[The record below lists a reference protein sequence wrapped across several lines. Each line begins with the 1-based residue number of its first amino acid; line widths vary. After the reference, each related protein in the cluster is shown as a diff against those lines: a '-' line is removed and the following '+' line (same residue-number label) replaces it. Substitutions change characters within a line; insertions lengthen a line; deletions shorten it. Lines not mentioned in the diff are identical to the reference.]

1 MKKPLTTL
9 AILTLAACSTPPP
22 APPATPAVP
31 ATPALPAAPACVT
44 EPPDTSDAEAVAD
57 ATAYYLTCIDAS
69 DTSPRDQISRAAP
82 YLTQSIFDTFST
94 SPAKPDR
101 YWNLTISANV
111 STTVTVERLYMDNY
125 DPAAATTFTLDR
137 LATATNT
144 AAGTITTYYTFTL
157 QQQADHTYRI
167 SDIATTTQ

>member
-22 APPATPAVP
+22 ATPAQPAVP
-31 ATPALPAAPACVT
+31 ATPALPAPPACVT

-57 ATAYYLTCIDAS
+57 TAAYYLTCIDAS

-82 YLTQSIFDTFST
+82 YLTQSIFDTLST
-94 SPAKPDR
+94 STAKPDR
-101 YWNLTISANV
+101 YWNLTISAKA

-125 DPAAATTFTLDR
+125 DPTATTTSTLDR
-137 LATATNT
+137 LATATST
-144 AAGTITTYYTFTL
+144 AAGTSTTYYTFTF
-157 QQQADHTYRI
+157 QQQTDHTYRI

>member
-125 DPAAATTFTLDR
+125 DPAATTFTLDR

>member
-22 APPATPAVP
+22 APPTTPAVP

-125 DPAAATTFTLDR
+125 DLNATTTFTLDR

-167 SDIATTTQ
+167 SDIATTR

>member
-1 MKKPLTTL
+1 M
-9 AILTLAACSTPPP
+9 
-22 APPATPAVP
+22 P

-167 SDIATTTQ
+167 SDIATTR

>member
-125 DPAAATTFTLDR
+125 DPTTTFTLDR